1 MAVLGVL
8 LARLTLQGKRRPDSK
23 RVRAP
28 RFFALRRATRPRGG
42 SKIPSGLEKKRTS
55 LCRFRAETESR
66 RESLARRV
74 ASIAVVTAF
83 WIALSISTVV
93 FIAGI
98 VVVVVRALA
107 TRKALKSLKGA
118 LGIELKR
125 ISAAGEHS
133 TAQLETV
140 TKNFERLQTSLGYF
154 ATAQARLRL
163 VNEALSEAQAVVTRA
178 RAFIPSK

>member
-1 MAVLGVL
+1 
-8 LARLTLQGKRRPDSK
+8 
-23 RVRAP
+23 
-28 RFFALRRATRPRGG
+28 
-42 SKIPSGLEKKRTS
+42 
-55 LCRFRAETESR
+55 
-66 RESLARRV
+66 
-74 ASIAVVTAF
+74 VTAF

-107 TRKALKSLKGA
+107 TIKTLKSLKGA
-118 LGIELKR
+118 LGVELKR
-125 ISAAGEHS
+125 ITEAGEHS

-163 VNEALSEAQAVVTRA
+163 VNEAISEAEAVVTRA

>member
-1 MAVLGVL
+1 
-8 LARLTLQGKRRPDSK
+8 
-23 RVRAP
+23 
-28 RFFALRRATRPRGG
+28 
-42 SKIPSGLEKKRTS
+42 
-55 LCRFRAETESR
+55 
-66 RESLARRV
+66 
-74 ASIAVVTAF
+74 VTAF
-83 WIALSISTVV
+83 WIALSISTVA

-98 VVVVVRALA
+98 AVVVVRALA

-133 TAQLETV
+133 TAQLKTV

-163 VNEALSEAQAVVTRA
+163 VNEALSEAHAVVTRT

>member
-1 MAVLGVL
+1 MRDAAL
-8 LARLTLQGKRRPDSK
+8 LRPPPSSTHPRGRETVPVPRDTKCS
-23 RVRAP
+23 RASRFRDRTAP
-28 RFFALRRATRPRGG
+28 RRQARARW
-42 SKIPSGLEKKRTS
+42 
-55 LCRFRAETESR
+55 
-66 RESLARRV
+66 V

-93 FIAGI
+93 FIVGI
-98 VVVVVRALA
+98 VVVIVRVLA
-107 TRKALKSLKGA
+107 TIKTLKSLKGA
-118 LGIELKR
+118 LGVELKR
-125 ISAAGEHS
+125 ITEAGEHS